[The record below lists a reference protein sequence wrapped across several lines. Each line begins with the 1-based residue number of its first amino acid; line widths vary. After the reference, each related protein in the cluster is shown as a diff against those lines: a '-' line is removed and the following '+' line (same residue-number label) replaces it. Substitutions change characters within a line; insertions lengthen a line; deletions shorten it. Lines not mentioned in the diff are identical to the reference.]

1 MTYQSP
7 YPPQQYQPGP
17 PVPQRQ
23 KAAGISIGA
32 LVVGILAFLVGLV
45 PVLGLVLAVVGIVL
59 GLLALRRPGRGL
71 GVTGLILS
79 ALALLTNIAVI
90 LFVVLVPW
98 GSIVDGFERGL
109 DEAVEEQYGA
119 PDDSADDF
127 ETQSVDTPCHSFD
140 GPAGFIDNLGAE
152 AVENCSTTL
161 ELWGEV
167 EDDGTVTNTGVG
179 AVWGS
184 VNVEPIRSATSDE
197 HSPDGSVDGMVEWMS
212 TDYIP
217 AFGEVLSLREPVTLD
232 GAEGNLTRVE
242 SDQELTQTKALI
254 IVKAPSEYQVDGD
267 PARFFL
273 VTFVTPY
280 DNGEEL
286 IQTAVDSWRWN

>member
-7 YPPQQYQPGP
+7 YPQQRYQQGP
-17 PVPQRQ
+17 PPPQNP
-23 KAAGISIGA
+23 KAAGIAVGA

-45 PVLGLVLAVVGIVL
+45 PFLGLVLALVGIVL
-59 GLLALRRPGRGL
+59 GILALRRPGRGL
-71 GVTGLILS
+71 GITGLILS
-79 ALALLTNIAVI
+79 AVAFVANVAVI
-90 LFVVLVPW
+90 LVVLLVPW
-98 GSIVDGFERGL
+98 GSIADGFERGFT
-109 DEAVEEQYGA
+109 EAVEEQYGA
-119 PDDSADDF
+119 PDDSSGDF
-127 ETQSVDTPCHSFD
+127 DTQTVDTPCYSFD
-140 GPAGFIDNLGAE
+140 GPAGFINNIGDE
-152 AVENCSTTL
+152 AVENCTTTL

-184 VNVEPIRSATSDE
+184 VNVEPIRAATSDE
-197 HSPDGSVDGMVEWMS
+197 HSPDGSVDGMVDWMS

-217 AFGEVLSLREPVTLD
+217 AFGEVISLREQVTLD
-232 GAEGNLTRVE
+232 GAEGNLTRVS

-254 IVKAPSEYQVDGD
+254 IVKAPSEYQVNGE
-267 PARFFL
+267 PAQFFL

-286 IQTAVDSWRWN
+286 IQTAVDSWSWN